1 MSFSVAMV
9 SGAEEASHLPEMDKP
24 GGLRTSLAVQWLRL
38 CASNTGG
45 VGLIPGLG
53 TKMPHAV
60 WHSQNK
66 KPHGFRRGR
75 RQRFSSFTCFQ
86 LEISITLA
94 MS

>member
-45 VGLIPGLG
+45 VGLIPGQG
-53 TKMPHAV
+53 TKMPHAT
-60 WHSQNK
+60 W
-66 KPHGFRRGR
+66 PIYIYRERRRGTMPDFR
-75 RQRFSSFTCFQ
+75 LKSQEFGC
-86 LEISITLA
+86 LPP
-94 MS
+94 